1 LIYKNSILV
10 LLLAFVVSCSN
21 DLKEVQMI
29 NADKE
34 TPDESMEGVTML
46 YTDNGKERA
55 LLKTPLIYTYGVR
68 QDRTVFPKGLSVDF
82 YNVKGEKESFVR
94 SNTGVLNNLNH
105 FLELKDSVIMIN
117 YKTKDTLSTDYMIW
131 KQDSAIIVAP
141 GQSRIYGE
149 TGRFRGNNFR
159 ANQNFTKSSWK
170 NFKGEYFY
178 NQTDSL

>member
-1 LIYKNSILV
+1 MIYKNSILIF
-10 LLLAFVVSCSN
+10 LLALFASCSN
-21 DLKEVQMI
+21 NLKEVQMI

-34 TPDESMEGVTML
+34 TPDESMKGVTML

-55 LLKTPLIYTYGVR
+55 VLKTPLIYIYGAR
-68 QDRTVFPKGLSVDF
+68 QGRTEFPDGLSVDF
-82 YNVKGEKESFVR
+82 YNIKGEKESFVR
-94 SNTGVLNNLNH
+94 SNLGVFNEQNH

-159 ANQNFTKSSWK
+159 ANENFTKSSWK